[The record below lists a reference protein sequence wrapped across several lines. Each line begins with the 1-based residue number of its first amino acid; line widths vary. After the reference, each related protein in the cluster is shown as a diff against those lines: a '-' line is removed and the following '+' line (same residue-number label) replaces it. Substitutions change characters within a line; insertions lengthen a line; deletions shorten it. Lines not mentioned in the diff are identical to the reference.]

1 MLATLLAREGTTPA
15 KLKALKEAIPTARR
29 VTKTDL
35 AKYITAW
42 DKKPDIVSLGSQKN
56 FDKFMAGLT
65 PADGQEAQL
74 PTVSDFKA
82 MIAKAKLYRD
92 AQKLLRPMFQA
103 FQANVTAYT
112 ISVLSEKLGSRIDLD
127 RIWAKQAG
135 SPELMEQIATWAKEV
150 NDTLHA
156 TSGGRMVSE
165 WAKRPECKDAV
176 MGASYSEPADG
187 IPEVKA
193 A

>member
-1 MLATLLAREGTTPA
+1 
-15 KLKALKEAIPTARR
+15 
-29 VTKTDL
+29 
-35 AKYITAW
+35 
-42 DKKPDIVSLGSQKN
+42 
-56 FDKFMAGLT
+56 
-65 PADGQEAQL
+65 
-74 PTVSDFKA
+74 

-112 ISVLSEKLGSRIDLD
+112 ISVQSEKLGSRIDLD

>member
-1 MLATLLAREGTTPA
+1 M
-15 KLKALKEAIPTARR
+15 
-29 VTKTDL
+29 
-35 AKYITAW
+35 
-42 DKKPDIVSLGSQKN
+42 GSQKN
-56 FDKFMAGLT
+56 FDRFMAALT
-65 PADGQEAQL
+65 PADGQEAPL
-74 PTVSDFKA
+74 PDRGRLQGDDRQGQALSRRPEAD
-82 MIAKAKLYRD
+82 
-92 AQKLLRPMFQA
+92 LRPMFQA

-112 ISVLSEKLGSRIDLD
+112 LAVLSEKLGARIDLD
-127 RIWAKQAG
+127 RIWAKQAV
-135 SPELMEQIATWAKEV
+135 SPELMGQIAKWAKEV

-193 A
+193 S